1 MISFVLV
8 SCVLNCLCYLFF
20 FFKQK
25 TAYDVRISDWSS
37 DVCSSDLD
45 SSPISSV
52 NATSIG
58 EDLRLIG
65 LGVARKPTES
75 RPNSTTCPAIAMP
88 SPVFSARSIRPSVP
102 SLALLARRHQRDAVE
117 PGVVQFA
124 HPAHHAAGIGRA
136 RGAPEARWRRIPEGE
151 D

>member
-1 MISFVLV
+1 MSGAIDGAGGVIV
-8 SCVLNCLCYLFF
+8 G
-20 FFKQK
+20 
-25 TAYDVRISDWSS
+25 A
-37 DVCSSDLD
+37 LD

-102 SLALLARRHQRDAVE
+102 SLALLARRHPRDAVE

-124 HPAHHAAGIGRA
+124 HHAHHAPVIDRAIGPNRTNAG
-136 RGAPEARWRRIPEGE
+136 
-151 D
+151 

>member
-1 MISFVLV
+1 MIRRPPRSTLTDTLV
-8 SCVLNCLCYLFF
+8 PYTTLF
-20 FFKQK
+20 
-25 TAYDVRISDWSS
+25 RS
-37 DVCSSDLD
+37 
-45 SSPISSV
+45 
-52 NATSIG
+52 
-58 EDLRLIG
+58 

-124 HPAHHAAGIGRA
+124 HHAHNVADPRPAHAAVAQVGDRKST
-136 RGAPEARWRRIPEGE
+136 RLNSSH
-151 D
+151 

>member
-1 MISFVLV
+1 MSGAIDGAGGVIV
-8 SCVLNCLCYLFF
+8 G
-20 FFKQK
+20 
-25 TAYDVRISDWSS
+25 A
-37 DVCSSDLD
+37 LD

-117 PGVVQFA
+117 PGRSDARRV
-124 HPAHHAAGIGRA
+124 GKEGGRTC
-136 RGAPEARWRRIPEGE
+136 RYRWAPET
-151 D
+151 